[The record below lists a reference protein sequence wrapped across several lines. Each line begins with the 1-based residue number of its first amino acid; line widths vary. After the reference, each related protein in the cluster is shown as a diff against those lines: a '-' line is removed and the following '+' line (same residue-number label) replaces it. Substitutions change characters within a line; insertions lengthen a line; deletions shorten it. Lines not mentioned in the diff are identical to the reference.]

1 MIKDLVND
9 IDYFMEKIPVTS
21 LDRNSERTKIT
32 KTMKPRL
39 IKLQMINFNL
49 RKLLREKDDEY
60 NQNENAQ
67 KQLNEFV
74 LKEVKRM
81 TEAFR

>member
-60 NQNENAQ
+60 NQNKNAQ
-67 KQLNEFV
+67 KQLNELV
-74 LKEVKRM
+74 WKEVKRM

>member
-74 LKEVKRM
+74 WKEVKRM

>member
-9 IDYFMEKIPVTS
+9 IDYFIEKIPVTS

-74 LKEVKRM
+74 WKEVKRM